1 MRNIIVTAVLA
12 GVGLAFAASL
22 EDATALFD
30 KGDAKGA
37 ADAALE
43 LGTAPGFAL
52 AAKATTLGAALAPQ
66 GQQEAL
72 FDKAAGYARRAIE
85 LDPNNADAHFELARA
100 DGRLAQFKGVLQSLG
115 LASEVKNSLNKAI
128 ELNPRLAGAYVALGL
143 WNAEVPFFA
152 GGNKGQ
158 VQPNFEKAIQLEP
171 GVVTHRLEYANAL
184 MKVNR
189 RNKPSAIAVL
199 ERAVLLTPRNF
210 WEQRDLDAAKR
221 MLADLR
227 R

>member
-1 MRNIIVTAVLA
+1 MRKIIVTAVLA
-12 GVGLAFAASL
+12 GLSWSLAASV
-22 EDATALFD
+22 EEAQALLD
-30 KGDAKGA
+30 RGDAKGA
-37 ADAALE
+37 QDLALQLNNSE
-43 LGTAPGFAL
+43 GFAL
-52 AAKATTLGAALAPQ
+52 AAKATTLGAALMAPN
-66 GQQEAL
+66 QQEAQ
-72 FDKAAGYARRAIE
+72 FDKAVAYAKKALE
-85 LDPNNADAHFELARA
+85 LNPNNADAHFELARA

-115 LASEVKNSLNKAI
+115 LAGEVKSALNRAI
-128 ELNPRLAGAYVALGL
+128 ELNPRMAGAYVALGL

-171 GVVTHRLEYANAL
+171 QVVTHRLEYANAL
-184 MKVNR
+184 LKVNL

-210 WEQRDLDAAKR
+210 WEQRDQEAARK